1 MLLLSRRSLLVFLCV
16 SLLFLLVTMPA
27 RIVGYWVAPTMH
39 LTGFSGSL
47 WRGEAVRLTIDVSGK
62 PIHLGTVS
70 WSLHPGSLLLLSPK
84 VTFSSRW
91 GTQYVSGQVT
101 AGLSGLSVRDVNGRM
116 NVRFIRD
123 LVPLYVGGVLE
134 LQDLTATIDGGR
146 SASFESASGRLLW
159 QDAVWTAH
167 TGDVA
172 LGRYAVDVGSD
183 GEGVTAT
190 LGTLSGPLQLDGLL
204 RLKGERYALDVAL
217 RGPAVANEAFQQS
230 VALLATPV
238 DGGFDLRLEGDW

>member
-1 MLLLSRRSLLVFLCV
+1 M
-16 SLLFLLVTMPA
+16 
-27 RIVGYWVAPTMH
+27 
-39 LTGFSGSL
+39 
-47 WRGEAVRLTIDVSGK
+47 
-62 PIHLGTVS
+62 S

-134 LQDLTATIDGGR
+134 LQDLAATLDGGR

-183 GEGVTAT
+183 GEGDHGDTRDFIGAAAARRLAEAQGRALRVRRRFTRLRCGQRGFPT
-190 LGTLSGPLQLDGLL
+190 VSGPPSYTG
-204 RLKGERYALDVAL
+204 
-217 RGPAVANEAFQQS
+217 
-230 VALLATPV
+230 
-238 DGGFDLRLEGDW
+238 